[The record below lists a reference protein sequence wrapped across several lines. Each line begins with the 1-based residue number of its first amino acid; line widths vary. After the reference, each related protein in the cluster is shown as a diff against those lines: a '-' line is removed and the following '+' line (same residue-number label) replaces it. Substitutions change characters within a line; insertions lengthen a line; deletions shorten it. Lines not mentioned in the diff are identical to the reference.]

1 MNRISKLRFK
11 PPSQIGLKGIQPPPE
26 KGMRLENAA
35 DARLRLWPG
44 YGPFPRDLD
53 GRASDKAPARTGT
66 SSGLNVGIGIP
77 LIFVE
82 FLNLQKS
89 RKF

>member
-35 DARLRLWPG
+35 DAG
-44 YGPFPRDLD
+44 YGCGPSPRDLD

-66 SSGLNVGIGIP
+66 SFGLKVGIGIP

-82 FLNLQKS
+82 FL
-89 RKF
+89 